1 MEPCDIGIAL
11 GNALDNAIE
20 AVRDCRQHQKVIEIS
35 MGVKKQALVML
46 IKNPYEHVLKNDRSG
61 KYQSTKTESGRHAQD
76 SVFCLTVVMNLP
88 ENWQLLPYFWH
99 IRDYFE
105 GNMIPDFGSWIL
117 KYGAKPRI
125 KTCGLAFFLMSPS
138 FKK

>member
-46 IKNPYEHVLKNDRSG
+46 IKNPYEHVLKNDRS
-61 KYQSTKTESGRHAQD
+61 
-76 SVFCLTVVMNLP
+76 
-88 ENWQLLPYFWH
+88 
-99 IRDYFE
+99 
-105 GNMIPDFGSWIL
+105 
-117 KYGAKPRI
+117 
-125 KTCGLAFFLMSPS
+125 
-138 FKK
+138 